1 MKYLLLTILFLISFC
16 VPTFAQSPFYSLD
29 FDKACLKAKEEKKVV
44 LIDFFTT
51 WCGPCKKLDA
61 TTWKDKDVINWL
73 EQNTIALK
81 IDAEKEESLAERY
94 KVSAYP
100 TIAIISPEG
109 KLLDSIVGYREP
121 ATFLS
126 NAKDALIGKTALI
139 RAKEQFTQNA
149 NDPMARGSYAR
160 ELVKIGSYE
169 EALSHYL
176 WCFDEGLNYR
186 PSYVGVRASFL
197 LSDIASLG
205 ENYPPALEA
214 LIERRNKAE
223 NQILEI
229 KEVESNQRLFLLAR
243 DFIAINKYLGKDGS
257 DRNLSFYTKV
267 KQNNQKLLEA
277 ILLDSL
283 LDTLLEAKRYS
294 DIVESAGN
302 ILEKVENR
310 ITLYNNRV
318 LEFNRPMD
326 NKSKLSKEQQDM
338 LISSLKR
345 LTIRESVKYFTALLG
360 AKDLTQAQSVAEKI
374 ISFDSS
380 KETLALLAQK
390 ATEFGQTELANQ
402 ISSKN

>member
-1 MKYLLLTILFLISFC
+1 MKYLLLTILFLISFSLS
-16 VPTFAQSPFYSLD
+16 TFAQSPFYSLD

-121 ATFLS
+121 TAFLS
-126 NAKDALIGKTALI
+126 NAKDALAGKTALI
-139 RAKEQFTQNA
+139 TAKEQFTENA
-149 NDPMARGSYAR
+149 NDPMTRSSYAR
-160 ELVKIGSYE
+160 ELVRAGSYQ

-197 LSDIASLG
+197 LSDIAKLG
-205 ENYPPALEA
+205 ENYPPAIEA

-223 NQILEI
+223 SQILEI
-229 KEVESNQRLFLLAR
+229 KEIESNQSVFLLAR
-243 DFIAINKYLGKDGS
+243 DFIAINRYLGKEGS

-283 LDTLLEAKRYS
+283 LDTLLEAKRYN

-302 ILEKVENR
+302 ILAKIEER
-310 ITLYNNRV
+310 ITRYNRS
-318 LEFNRPMD
+318 LETYKEMER
-326 NKSKLSKEQQDM
+326 KSKITKETQDTLASSSKR
-338 LISSLKR
+338 S
-345 LTIRESVKYFTALLG
+345 TIRESVKYFTALLG
-360 AKDLTQAQSVAEKI
+360 AKDLTQAQSVAERI

>member
-1 MKYLLLTILFLISFC
+1 MKYLLLTILFLISFSLS
-16 VPTFAQSPFYSLD
+16 TFAQSPFYSLD

-121 ATFLS
+121 TAFLS
-126 NAKDALIGKTALI
+126 NAKDALAGKTALI
-139 RAKEQFTQNA
+139 KAKEEFIQNA
-149 NDPMARGSYAR
+149 NDPSIRDNYAGELARVGQ
-160 ELVKIGSYE
+160 YE
-169 EALSHYL
+169 EALTHYL
-176 WCFDEGLNYR
+176 WCFDEGLKHEPNYA
-186 PSYVGVRASFL
+186 GVRTSFL
-197 LSDIASLG
+197 LSYIAKLG
-205 ENYPPALEA
+205 QKYPPASEA
-214 LIERRNKAE
+214 LIERSNKAE
-223 NQILEI
+223 KQLNDVQNI
-229 KEVESNQRLFLLAR
+229 ESNETLLFLAY
-243 DFIAINKYLGKDGS
+243 DFIAINKYLGKDGT

-277 ILLDSL
+277 SLLDSL
-283 LDTLLEAKRYS
+283 LDTLLEAKRYN

-302 ILEKVENR
+302 TLEKIEKR
-310 ITLYNNRV
+310 ITLYSRS
-318 LEFNRPMD
+318 LEAYKEME
-326 NKSKLSKEQQDM
+326 NKSKLTKEQQDT
-338 LISSLKR
+338 LASNLKR
-345 LTIRESVKYFTALLG
+345 LTTRESVKYFTALLG
-360 AKDLTQAQSVAEKI
+360 VKDLKQAQTVAERI